1 MFFNFFLEKIKGS
14 FIIIKFKIKQ
24 LLYNL
29 IVSQKLLKNIN
40 FKNEGLMFYF
50 DVQIN
55 ENLIEKF
62 RVI

>member
-1 MFFNFFLEKIKGS
+1 MFFKFFLEKIKDS

-40 FKNEGLMFYF
+40 FKNEGL
-50 DVQIN
+50 
-55 ENLIEKF
+55 
-62 RVI
+62 